1 MTKEKKVRKK
11 LIAQMMV
18 RGVKGGLCGARGR
31 ASLEEKQP
39 ESLTF
44 QPLSYT
50 ASDNHIIESITVS
63 VRNSAPIV
71 PSLRDGQTRV
81 M

>member
-1 MTKEKKVRKK
+1 M
-11 LIAQMMV
+11 
-18 RGVKGGLCGARGR
+18 KGALYGAKGK
-31 ASLEEKQP
+31 ASLDEKQP

-44 QPLSYT
+44 QPLSHT

-63 VRNSAPIV
+63 MRNSAPIV
-71 PSLRDGQTRV
+71 PSLRDGQTWV